1 MSMECKQYKLRENPV
16 ITAIQFDRSKIDE
29 YINNN
34 DTKNL
39 IRAIISLRDSIVDFL
54 GINIDD
60 FIDTREYFD
69 ILIFDPYI
77 INNLGNINRDFI
89 RYDRV
94 FGIDKIKVAISI
106 GVKCLHNGDYI
117 VKYNNCFHDIIP
129 EEEFKAKYEEVS
141 E

>member
-1 MSMECKQYKLRENPV
+1 MSIECKQYKLRENPV

-39 IRAIISLRDSIVDFL
+39 IRAIISLRDSLVDFL

-89 RYDRV
+89 RYERV
-94 FGIDKIKVAISI
+94 FGINKIIVAISI
-106 GVKCLHNGDYI
+106 GIKNLHNGDYI
-117 VKYNNCFHDIIP
+117 IKYNNCFHDILP